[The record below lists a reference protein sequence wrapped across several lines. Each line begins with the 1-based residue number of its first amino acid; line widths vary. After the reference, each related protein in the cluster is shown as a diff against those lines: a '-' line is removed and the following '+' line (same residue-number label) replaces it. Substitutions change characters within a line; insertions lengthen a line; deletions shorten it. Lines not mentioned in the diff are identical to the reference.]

1 VSQNIPIGWTQTTIG
16 EVTADAQQRQ
26 PKPREKFTY
35 IDISSIDRE
44 TKKIRNPQQLLGEK
58 APSRARKA
66 VTTGDVLVSMTR
78 PNLNAVAVVPA
89 ELDGQI
95 ASTGFDVL
103 RPIVIDARW
112 LFYLVRSNGFVST
125 MSDLVQGALYPAVR
139 SKDVR
144 SFEIPLAPLNEQK
157 RIADKLNV
165 LLTRVDTCRER
176 LERVSLILKLFR
188 QSVLAAAMSEEL
200 TEDWPR
206 DNEGW
211 RTLPLGSV
219 LTDIRYGTA
228 QKSHYDIKNGTPV
241 FRIPNIGDG
250 LIDPS
255 DLKFGVFSKKELD
268 TLSLKA
274 GDLLLIRSN
283 GSLELVGKVALV
295 EPKFEGY
302 LYAGYLIRLR
312 LNTSIV
318 VPQFLRFFLSS
329 PDVRRYIELTAR
341 STSGV
346 NNINTE
352 EIRAIQLKL
361 PSIEEQ
367 HEIVRRVEVLFA
379 YADRLEAR
387 YKAARTCVEQL
398 TPALLSKAFRGELV
412 PQDPKDE
419 PASVLL
425 ERIRASRAV
434 SEGALKVRG
443 GGNVQTKT
451 ASSTRKVKK
460 SKAKII
466 MLKRKDVEP
475 SHLSTILKANGPLSA
490 EALWSASQLDID
502 DFYDQLKDEE
512 ARELLRETVGEQ
524 RLLEA
529 A

>member
-1 VSQNIPIGWTQTTIG
+1 MSAELPKNWVPCEMGDVAKVVGGGTPPSKDKSNFTTEGGIPWITPADLSGYRKMYIGRG
-16 EVTADAQQRQ
+16 ARNLTAKGFSAC
-26 PKPREKFTY
+26 
-35 IDISSIDRE
+35 SAM
-44 TKKIRNPQQLLGEK
+44 LLPAGSVLFS
-58 APSRARKA
+58 SRAPVGYVAIAANELSTNQGFKSFIVPDALDSRFVYFYMRHIKSIAEERATGTTFKELSGSKA
-66 VTTGDVLVSMTR
+66 
-78 PNLNAVAVVPA
+78 
-89 ELDGQI
+89 
-95 ASTGFDVL
+95 
-103 RPIVIDARW
+103 AR
-112 LFYLVRSNGFVST
+112 L
-125 MSDLVQGALYPAVR
+125 
-139 SKDVR
+139 
-144 SFEIPLAPLNEQK
+144 PLLIAPLNEQR
-157 RIADKLNV
+157 RIADKLDT
-165 LLTRVDTCRER
+165 LLTRVDACRER
-176 LERVSLILKLFR
+176 LERVPIILKRFR
-188 QSVLAAAMSEEL
+188 QSVLDAAMSGEL
-200 TEDWPR
+200 TEDRPR
-206 DNEGW
+206 NNEGW
-211 RTLPLGSV
+211 RTLQLGSV
-219 LTDIRYGTA
+219 LMDIRYGTA
-228 QKSHYDIKNGTPV
+228 QKSHYNIKDGTPV
-241 FRIPNIGDG
+241 IRIPNIGDG

-312 LNTSIV
+312 VNTSIV

-329 PDVRRYIELTAR
+329 SAIRRYIELTAR

-352 EIRAIQLKL
+352 EIRSIQLHL

-367 HEIVRRVEVLFA
+367 HGIVRRIEALFA
-379 YADRLEAR
+379 YAARLEVR
-387 YKAARTCVEQL
+387 YKSVRTRVEQL
-398 TPALLSKAFRGELV
+398 TPALLAKAFRGELV

-425 ERIRASRAV
+425 ERIRASRATADGV
-434 SEGALKVRG
+434 EEITR
-443 GGNVQTKT
+443 TKRRT
-451 ASSTRKVKK
+451 NLVKK
-460 SKAKII
+460 PKARII

-475 SHLSTILKANGPLSA
+475 SHLSAILKADGPLSA

-512 ARELLRETVGEQ
+512 ARGLLKENVGEQ

>member
-1 VSQNIPIGWTQTTIG
+1 MSELPMNW
-16 EVTADAQQRQ
+16 
-26 PKPREKFTY
+26 KPATLAEICLRLV
-35 IDISSIDRE
+35 DGSH
-44 TKKIRNPQQLLGEK
+44 NP
-58 APSRARKA
+58 PKA
-66 VTTGDVLVSMTR
+66 VGQGFPMLSARNIQNRQINFDEFRFISDADFAVEHARTNVQPGDVLLTIVGAIGRS
-78 PNLNAVAVVPA
+78 AVVP
-89 ELDGQI
+89 
-95 ASTGFDVL
+95 TGLQQFALQRSVAVL
-103 RPIVIDARW
+103 KPLLIESR
-112 LFYLVRSNGFVST
+112 YLSYALQSPDTQKYLEENAKGT
-125 MSDLVQGALYPAVR
+125 AQKGIYLGALSGV
-139 SKDVR
+139 
-144 SFEIPLAPLNEQK
+144 EIPVAPLNEQK
-157 RIADKLNV
+157 RITDKLDA
-165 LLTRVDTCRER
+165 LLMRVDACRKR
-176 LERVSLILKLFR
+176 LERVPRILKSFR
-188 QSVLAAAMSEEL
+188 QAVLAAAMSGQL

-206 DNEGW
+206 NNEGW

-228 QKSHYDIKNGTPV
+228 QKSHYNKKNGTPV
-241 FRIPNIGDG
+241 LRIPNIGDG

-318 VPQFLRFFLSS
+318 VPQFLRLFLSS
-329 PDVRRYIELTAR
+329 PAIRRYIELTAR

-352 EIRAIQLKL
+352 EIRSIQLKL

-367 HEIVRRVEVLFA
+367 GEIVRRVEALFA
-379 YADRLEAR
+379 YVARLEAR
-387 YKAARTCVEQL
+387 YKSVRTRVEQL
-398 TPALLSKAFRGELV
+398 TPALLAKAFRGELV
-412 PQDPKDE
+412 PRDPKDE

-425 ERIRASRAV
+425 ERIRASRATA
-434 SEGALKVRG
+434 EGEEEI
-443 GGNVQTKT
+443 
-451 ASSTRKVKK
+451 TRAKRRTNLVKK
-460 SKAKII
+460 PKARII

-475 SHLSTILKANGPLSA
+475 SHLSAILKSDGPLSA

-512 ARELLRETVGEQ
+512 ARGLLKENAGEQ